1 MSRYSAERKAAV
13 IRKMLPPL
21 SLSVAE
27 LVRQEGITDVTLYHW
42 RQQAIAGGEQVPRKD
57 NAGQELSAEGKFAVV
72 VETTPL
78 SEVELSRYCR
88 EKGLYP
94 EQVKDWRRA
103 CIEGQ
108 QAVRRRQQAEG
119 AQTRADKRRIRE
131 LERELQRKEKALA
144 EAAALL
150 ILRKKMNALWGDEA
164 VDN

>member
-1 MSRYSAERKAAV
+1 MNRYSAERKAAV

-21 SLSVAE
+21 SVPVSE
-27 LVRQEGITDVTLYHW
+27 LVRQEGISDVTLYHW
-42 RQQAIAGGEQVPRKD
+42 RKQVIARGEKVSIKEKV
-57 NAGQELSAEGKFAVV
+57 GQELSGEAKLAAV
-72 VETTPL
+72 VETAPL
-78 SEVELSRYCR
+78 SEAERSRYCR

-94 EQVKDWRRA
+94 EQVKAWRQA

-108 QAVRRRQQAEG
+108 EAGRRRQQADG
-119 AQTRADKRRIRE
+119 ARARADQLRIRE

-150 ILRKKMNALWGDEA
+150 MLRKKMNALWEDEA